1 MHVYYQQKNIARFL
15 ILNRQSENQGNS
27 PIIKESICISNDKK
41 RGKIF
46 VQSISPEIHP
56 LLILKSSFIIMKHI
70 TINHVRRFVDV
81 VNVLVVCDEY
91 CLISSIL
98 IAVAISALFIYEVEN
113 DILYIL

>member
-1 MHVYYQQKNIARFL
+1 
-15 ILNRQSENQGNS
+15 
-27 PIIKESICISNDKK
+27 
-41 RGKIF
+41 
-46 VQSISPEIHP
+46 
-56 LLILKSSFIIMKHI
+56 MKHI
-70 TINHVRRFVDV
+70 TINHIRRFVDV